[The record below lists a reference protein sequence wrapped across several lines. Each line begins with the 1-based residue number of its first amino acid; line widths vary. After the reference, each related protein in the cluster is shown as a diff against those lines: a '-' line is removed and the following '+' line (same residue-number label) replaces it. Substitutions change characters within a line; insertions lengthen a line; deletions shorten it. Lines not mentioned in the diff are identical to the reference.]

1 MVLISD
7 PGIESKTRGLEAG
20 ADDFVVKPI
29 YVQEVVARA
38 RALLQRRE
46 RERLELSAHATGAA
60 ADGAEAPAPRA
71 ERFVSDICDVPLV
84 DLLRAIA
91 AHQKSGV
98 AVITADGGA
107 RGEIF
112 FRQGNV
118 VDAEVGR
125 LSGRDAIYRL
135 FCWSTGHLEVEWKSI
150 RRKDTIEMRPQ
161 DLLME
166 ALRRVDEWRRLLA
179 GLPPLD
185 TIFEVDYRTL
195 AERLADIPD
204 EVNRIL
210 RLFDGVR
217 TFLQV
222 IDDCGLPD
230 LDAAASIGKLVHERI
245 IHDIRLPLGE
255 DEAVG
260 ADMEGWLS
268 EATGPFRLPARHER
282 DLFGASPEAGI
293 GVHGRPTAP
302 LEPLEGATDPL
313 DDDQRAR
320 FTDRLAAEGRAPEV
334 IPVATTTT
342 PTTPGMPGFP
352 TTLPGFGAAGSGSA
366 MSESSARSEGPRAA
380 AAMAVVAAPTALES
394 SLEAA
399 ASGRRSLGWGGV
411 VEDVAKPEISSPN
424 AEDAILSSEDATP
437 IMDVAA
443 LDETLAPTSPGTE
456 PPAPVAAALPVGP
469 EQRSASGEI
478 VVRPAKTKIKHSPAA
493 EVRLAHLR
501 EENARA
507 FVREE
512 NARSFIRPSQSV
524 TPPGSAR
531 ALDEPPPL
539 LDGPP
544 PEPPVRPTTQLVR
557 ATAIEAAVNAA
568 DETNA
573 PGLPERHRGA
583 LIAGLVT
590 IAVCTVGGMLV
601 ASRHQPRRSDSAAV
615 EMSPQS
621 SSPAPASVPP
631 GLLPAVAPA
640 GGGASAPAGPKPVVA
655 RPAAAPAYDEA
666 EERNADPKLAR
677 ARLAEAPALLVACR
691 TSYQEARMKD
701 AEAICTAA
709 RDANPDS
716 AEANGWL
723 AHALL
728 NRNHRRESLVAA
740 ERAVKLNPKWA
751 DAYVVIGGIHQDA
764 GEMADARRAYQRYLE
779 LAAARGSSPSSC
791 ARSSTASESS
801 DGCWSS
807 GSRPPATRPQRRSS
821 RTAGGSAPT
830 SWRRRSWCT
839 PSTAAS
845 FPRSPRASTSPR
857 SCLSSSG
864 PWPRRGSATPIST
877 ASPSPAVPAWSAP
890 CWSASRRPRRWPSR
904 SASRSSA

>member
-1 MVLISD
+1 MESHRTEGRGTQAILIVEEDESIRRILDLSLRHAGFAVGLASTHEEALKRLADGPDLVIAGATNPDGLALCRRVKQSGDRLPPAVVLISE
-7 PGIESKTRGLEAG
+7 PGLESKTRGLEAG

-46 RERLELSAHATGAA
+46 RERLELSANGAA
-60 ADGAEAPAPRA
+60 DEAPAPRPD
-71 ERFVSDICDVPLV
+71 RFVSDISDVPLV

-98 AVITADGGA
+98 AVISADGGG

-135 FCWSTGHLEVEWKSI
+135 FCWSVGRLEVEWKSI

-185 TIFEVDYRTL
+185 TIFEVDYRML

-230 LDAAASIGKLVHERI
+230 LDAAASIGKLCQERI

-268 EATGPFRLPARHER
+268 EATGPFRSPARRER

-302 LEPLEGATDPL
+302 LDPLGDGAADPL
-313 DDDQRAR
+313 DDDLRAR
-320 FTDRLAAEGRAPEV
+320 FTDRLVAEGRAPEV
-334 IPVATTTT
+334 APAPT
-342 PTTPGMPGFP
+342 PMTPGVPGFP
-352 TTLPGFGAAGSGSA
+352 TTLPGFGAAG
-366 MSESSARSEGPRAA
+366 EEQERATA
-380 AAMAVVAAPTALES
+380 AAMQAVSGAFES
-394 SLEAA
+394 SLDAA
-399 ASGRRSLGWGGV
+399 LSGNQEPGGV
-411 VEDVAKPEISSPN
+411 GAIVETVLRPEVTSPN

-437 IMDVAA
+437 IVDVT
-443 LDETLAPTSPGTE
+443 DEAPTVPGAE
-456 PPAPVAAALPVGP
+456 PPPPVAAALPIGP
-469 EQRSASGEI
+469 ENRSASGEI

-501 EENARA
+501 EERARA
-507 FVREE
+507 FVR
-512 NARSFIRPSQSV
+512 SSQSL

-539 LDGPP
+539 LDGPA
-544 PEPPVRPTTQLVR
+544 PEPPERPTTQLVR
-557 ATAIEAAVNAA
+557 ATAVEAAIDAA
-568 DETNA
+568 DSSDEA
-573 PGLPERHRGA
+573 PPSSRHTGA
-583 LIAGLVT
+583 LISGAVALVVV
-590 IAVCTVGGMLV
+590 IIGGMWLT
-601 ASRHQPRRSDSAAV
+601 SRHDRSAESNSAETATATSVSTPPVVPTGQPVVAQTGPSAAAG
-615 EMSPQS
+615 S
-621 SSPAPASVPP
+621 AK
-631 GLLPAVAPA
+631 PAVAH
-640 GGGASAPAGPKPVVA
+640 SA
-655 RPAAAPAYDEA
+655 AAAPSHDEA
-666 EERNADPKLAR
+666 EERLSDPKLAR

-701 AEAICTAA
+701 AEAACTAA
-709 RDANPDS
+709 RDANPGS
-716 AEANGWL
+716 AEANGFL

-728 NRNHRRESLVAA
+728 NRNRRRESLAAA
-740 ERAVKLNPKWA
+740 ERAIKLNPKWA

-779 LAAARGSSPSSC
+779 LEPHG
-791 ARSSTASESS
+791 EF
-801 DGCWSS
+801 
-807 GSRPPATRPQRRSS
+807 
-821 RTAGGSAPT
+821 AGEL
-830 SWRRRSWCT
+830 
-839 PSTAAS
+839 
-845 FPRSPRASTSPR
+845 RAIVDR
-857 SCLSSSG
+857 LG
-864 PWPRRGSATPIST
+864 KL
-877 ASPSPAVPAWSAP
+877 
-890 CWSASRRPRRWPSR
+890 
-904 SASRSSA
+904 

>member
-1 MVLISD
+1 VLISE
-7 PGIESKTRGLEAG
+7 PGLENKTRGLEAG

-46 RERLELSAHATGAA
+46 RERLELSAHGTNGAA
-60 ADGAEAPAPRA
+60 GTVGTAEGSEAPAPRTD
-71 ERFVSDICDVPLV
+71 RFVSDISDVPLV

-98 AVITADGGA
+98 AVISADGGV

-125 LSGRDAIYRL
+125 LSGREAIYRL
-135 FCWSTGHLEVEWKSI
+135 FCWSVGRLEVEWKSI

-185 TIFEVDYRTL
+185 TIFEVDYRML

-230 LDAAASIGKLVHERI
+230 LDAAASIGKLCQERI

-268 EATGPFRLPARHER
+268 EATGPFRSPARHER

-302 LEPLEGATDPL
+302 VEPLGDGASDPL
-313 DDDQRAR
+313 DDDLRAR
-320 FTDRLAAEGRAPEV
+320 FTDRLAAEGHTSTPAAVPP
-334 IPVATTTT
+334 PV
-342 PTTPGMPGFP
+342 GVPGFP
-352 TTLPGFGAAGSGSA
+352 TTLPGFGAAG
-366 MSESSARSEGPRAA
+366 EEQERATT
-380 AAMAVVAAPTALES
+380 AAMQAVSGVFES
-394 SLEAA
+394 SLDAA
-399 ASGRRSLGWGGV
+399 LTGTPEPGGAGAL
-411 VEDVAKPEISSPN
+411 VESVLRPEISSPN
-424 AEDAILSSEDATP
+424 AEDAILSAEDATP
-437 IMDVAA
+437 IVDVT
-443 LDETLAPTSPGTE
+443 DEAPTVPGAE
-456 PPAPVAAALPVGP
+456 PPPPVAAALPIGP

-478 VVRPAKTKIKHSPAA
+478 VVRPAKAKIKHSPAA

-507 FVREE
+507 FVR
-512 NARSFIRPSQSV
+512 SSQSL

-539 LDGPP
+539 LDGPA
-544 PEPPVRPTTQLVR
+544 PEPLQRPTTQLVR
-557 ATAIEAAVNAA
+557 ATAVEAAIDAA
-568 DETNA
+568 DTSEV
-573 PGLPERHRGA
+573 PPPSRHTGA
-583 LIAGLVT
+583 LISAGVAL
-590 IAVCTVGGMLV
+590 AVVVIGGMWL
-601 ASRHQPRRSDSAAV
+601 ASRHDKEADAVADEATMQPAVPPRASAPPVVPTGQPVVAQGASAA
-615 EMSPQS
+615 QS
-621 SSPAPASVPP
+621 AK
-631 GLLPAVAPA
+631 PAVAHT
-640 GGGASAPAGPKPVVA
+640 
-655 RPAAAPAYDEA
+655 PAAAPSHDET
-666 EERNADPKLAR
+666 EERISDPKLAR

-701 AEAICTAA
+701 AEAACTAA
-709 RDANPDS
+709 RDANPGS
-716 AEANGWL
+716 AEANGFL

-728 NRNHRRESLVAA
+728 NRNRRRESLAAA
-740 ERAVKLNPKWA
+740 ERAIKLNPKWA

-779 LAAARGSSPSSC
+779 LEPHG
-791 ARSSTASESS
+791 EF
-801 DGCWSS
+801 
-807 GSRPPATRPQRRSS
+807 
-821 RTAGGSAPT
+821 AGEL
-830 SWRRRSWCT
+830 
-839 PSTAAS
+839 
-845 FPRSPRASTSPR
+845 RAIVDR
-857 SCLSSSG
+857 LG
-864 PWPRRGSATPIST
+864 KL
-877 ASPSPAVPAWSAP
+877 
-890 CWSASRRPRRWPSR
+890 
-904 SASRSSA
+904 

>member
-1 MVLISD
+1 MQAILIVEADESIRRILDLSLRHAGFAVGLASTHEEALKRLADGPDLVIAGATDPDGLALCRRVKQTGDRLPPAVVLIAE
-7 PGIESKTRGLEAG
+7 PGLESKTRGLEAG

-46 RERLELSAHATGAA
+46 RERLELSAHATNGAA
-60 ADGAEAPAPRA
+60 GTSPGTSEGTEAPRTD
-71 ERFVSDICDVPLV
+71 RFVSDISDVPLV

-98 AVITADGGA
+98 AVITADGGG

-125 LSGRDAIYRL
+125 LSGREAIYRL
-135 FCWSTGHLEVEWKSI
+135 FCWSVGRLEVEWKSI

-185 TIFEVDYRTL
+185 TIFEVDYRML

-230 LDAAASIGKLVHERI
+230 LDAAASIGKLCQERI
-245 IHDIRLPLGE
+245 IHDIRFPVGE

-268 EATGPFRLPARHER
+268 EATGPFRSPARQER

-302 LEPLEGATDPL
+302 LEPLGDGVSDAL
-313 DDDQRAR
+313 DDDLRAR
-320 FTDRLAAEGRAPEV
+320 FTDRLTAEGHPSESVAEVTAPPLV
-334 IPVATTTT
+334 P
-342 PTTPGMPGFP
+342 PTAAGIVGFP
-352 TTLPGFGAAGSGSA
+352 TTLPGFGVAGTD
-366 MSESSARSEGPRAA
+366 EGRAA
-380 AAMAVVAAPTALES
+380 TAMQAVSDALGS
-394 SLEAA
+394 SLDAA
-399 ASGRRSLGWGGV
+399 ASGKPALGEVGAA
-411 VEDVAKPEISSPN
+411 VEAALRPEESSGASRAT
-424 AEDAILSSEDATP
+424 AEDAILSSEDETP
-437 IMDVAA
+437 IVEVMS
-443 LDETLAPTSPGTE
+443 LDEAPTVPGAE
-456 PPAPVAAALPVGP
+456 PPAQVAAALPIGP
-469 EQRSASGEI
+469 ETRSASGEI
-478 VVRPAKTKIKHSPAA
+478 IVRPAKTKIKHSPAA

-501 EENARA
+501 EERARA
-507 FVREE
+507 FVR
-512 NARSFIRPSQSV
+512 SSQSL

-539 LDGPP
+539 LDGPA
-544 PEPPVRPTTQLVR
+544 PEPLPRTTTQLVR
-557 ATAIEAAVNAA
+557 ATAVEATVQAEDDA
-568 DETNA
+568 DEPA
-573 PGLPERHRGA
+573 PPSRHTGA
-583 LIAGLVT
+583 LISAFVALV
-590 IAVCTVGGMLV
+590 VVVFGGMWLT
-601 ASRHQPRRSDSAAV
+601 SRHNKPAEPDSAQTATHQAAPPPV
-615 EMSPQS
+615 SPS
-621 SSPAPASVPP
+621 
-631 GLLPAVAPA
+631 VAPA
-640 GGGASAPAGPKPVVA
+640 GQPVVA
-655 RPAAAPAYDEA
+655 TTSSTTGPTGEIAKPAVARSAAAVPSHDET
-666 EERNADPKLAR
+666 EERISDPKLAR
-677 ARLAEAPALLVACR
+677 TRLAEAPALLVACR

-701 AEAICTAA
+701 AEAVCTAA
-709 RDANPDS
+709 RDANPGS
-716 AEANGWL
+716 AEANGFL

-728 NRNHRRESLVAA
+728 NRNRRRESLAAA
-740 ERAVKLNPKWA
+740 ERAIKLNPKWA

-779 LAAARGSSPSSC
+779 LEPHG
-791 ARSSTASESS
+791 EF
-801 DGCWSS
+801 
-807 GSRPPATRPQRRSS
+807 
-821 RTAGGSAPT
+821 AGEL
-830 SWRRRSWCT
+830 
-839 PSTAAS
+839 
-845 FPRSPRASTSPR
+845 RAIVDR
-857 SCLSSSG
+857 LG
-864 PWPRRGSATPIST
+864 KL
-877 ASPSPAVPAWSAP
+877 
-890 CWSASRRPRRWPSR
+890 
-904 SASRSSA
+904 